1 MVGKP
6 LPMIGACRAAAGLL
20 LLIAG
25 ASVGPVAA
33 GADIYRCTDTDG
45 GVVFKQTPCVAEPSD
60 AKETE
65 GAGKNAPQCDYA
77 NRFAFEAGRLMRAG
91 LRSDELFNRYGGVD
105 ALSRPAMGVINYV
118 YSLRTDDDVSV
129 DRIASLAEAKC
140 RARAFG
146 EVACA
151 TLPTAFTDNIGG
163 CGGDA
168 GSMVPASTTG
178 TASSPAPALENARE
192 QAAEALGEEA
202 VTECKQ
208 AYRDQ
213 IDAIDAEMRRGY
225 SAEEGERYKERLLSL
240 TERMRQCER

>member
-1 MVGKP
+1 
-6 LPMIGACRAAAGLL
+6 MIDARRATTGLL
-20 LLIAG
+20 LLMAG
-25 ASVGPVAA
+25 LSVSSAAA
-33 GADIYRCTDTDG
+33 GADIYRCTDPDG
-45 GVVFKQTPCVAEPSD
+45 GVVFRQTPCAAEPPD
-60 AKETE
+60 TEATEET
-65 GAGKNAPQCDYA
+65 GKPAPQCDYA
-77 NRFAFEAGRLMRAG
+77 NRFAFETGRLMRAG
-91 LRSDELFNRYGGVD
+91 LRLDELFNRYGGVD

-168 GSMVPASTTG
+168 GSTAPASTTG
-178 TASSPAPALENARE
+178 TSSSPAPALENARE
-192 QAAEALGEEA
+192 KAAEALGEEA

>member
-1 MVGKP
+1 MVGKRA
-6 LPMIGACRAAAGLL
+6 PMIGSRRANIGLL
-20 LLIAG
+20 LLMAG
-25 ASVGPVAA
+25 LSVWPAA
-33 GADIYRCTDTDG
+33 AHADVYRCTDEDG
-45 GVVFKQTPCVAEPSD
+45 GIVFRQTPCAAAPS
-60 AKETE
+60 ASGETRE
-65 GAGKNAPQCDYA
+65 ADEAAPQCDYA
-77 NRFAFEAGRLMRAG
+77 NRFAFETGRLMRAG
-91 LRSDELFNRYGGVD
+91 LRLDELFNRYGGVD

-118 YSLRTDDDVSV
+118 YSFRTNDDVSV
-129 DRIASLAEAKC
+129 ERIASLAETKC

-146 EVACA
+146 KVACA
-151 TLPTAFTDNIGG
+151 ALPTAFTDNIGG
-163 CGGDA
+163 CDGDA
-168 GSMVPASTTG
+168 GSAAPASSTG

-225 SAEEGERYKERLLSL
+225 SAEEGERYRERLLSL